1 MIETTDQTSFQKDQT
16 SYTKIQG
23 TSSKAVIRQVTKKM
37 QATCCIKVE

>member
-16 SYTKIQG
+16 SCTKIQG

-37 QATCCIKVE
+37 QATRCIKVE